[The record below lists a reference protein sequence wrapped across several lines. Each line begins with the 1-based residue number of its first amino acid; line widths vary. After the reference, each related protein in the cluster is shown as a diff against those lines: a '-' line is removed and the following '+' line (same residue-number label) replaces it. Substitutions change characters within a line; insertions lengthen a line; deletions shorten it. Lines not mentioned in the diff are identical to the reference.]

1 VKVAIAISLAAL
13 MILYSLIRLTKQQLK
28 YVMISMVWL
37 AGRRH
42 P

>member
-13 MILYSLIRLTKQQLK
+13 MILYSPIRLTMQQLK
-28 YVMISMVWL
+28 YVTISMGWL